1 MSTHAAALRKAAAVL
16 TVAVVAALVAAV
28 SAWAGTYDV
37 YVCGNYGNNVFGASA
52 DPGWVAESNCG
63 GGGGNLS
70 TGIPDPSQPV
80 GAYTAA
86 RFTATPPPGTSI
98 AGMQIAFS
106 PASSLSRPGWEV
118 GVFRSDQ
125 PGRVWG

>member
-1 MSTHAAALRKAAAVL
+1 MSTDAGATRAAAAVL
-16 TVAVVAALVAAV
+16 AVAIAAALIAAV
-28 SAWAGTYDV
+28 SASAGTYDV
-37 YVCGNYGNNVFGASA
+37 YVCGNYANNVFGASA

-80 GAYTAA
+80 GPYTAA
-86 RFTATPPPGTSI
+86 RFTATPPPGTSM

-106 PASSLSRPGWEV
+106 PASSLSRPGWEI

-125 PGRVWG
+125 G